1 MMSYRYLCYCKLVF
15 PTHSILLRR
24 NPSQH
29 AIAPYHVTAIY
40 KFPMK
45 PGTPIPGLDIYK
57 DKDPV
62 VALARSEYPD
72 WVNELATPMLT
83 LSELRRLP
91 ESEATEKDKMR
102 YLKLTRRIQ
111 IKKNN
116 AESAGKKR

>member
-1 MMSYRYLCYCKLVF
+1 
-15 PTHSILLRR
+15 
-24 NPSQH
+24 
-29 AIAPYHVTAIY
+29 
-40 KFPMK
+40 MK

>member
-1 MMSYRYLCYCKLVF
+1 
-15 PTHSILLRR
+15 
-24 NPSQH
+24 
-29 AIAPYHVTAIY
+29 
-40 KFPMK
+40 MK

-62 VALARSEYPD
+62 VALVRSEYPD